1 MTPERVLGFWLDEVG
16 PTGWYSSD
24 SELDDKIRRE
34 FLSTWERI
42 SEGGHSMWLTYPS
55 GSLAYL
61 IVCDQFSRNMFRQ
74 DAKSFHLD
82 RVARAA
88 AKQAIR
94 HKFDLKIDEPAR
106 QFFYMPLMHSE
117 CISDQE
123 QCVRLFLERMPQT
136 CSDFLPHVQTHRE
149 IIRKF
154 GRFPYRNDAL
164 NRKYTAPEREFLA
177 KGGYG
182 MTLNQFA
189 TASVA

>member
-1 MTPERVLGFWLDEVG
+1 
-16 PTGWYSSD
+16 
-24 SELDDKIRRE
+24 
-34 FLSTWERI
+34 
-42 SEGGHSMWLTYPS
+42 MWLTYPS
-55 GSLAYL
+55 GTLAYL

-74 DAKSFHLD
+74 DAKAFQLD
-82 RVARAA
+82 RMARAV
-88 AKQAIR
+88 AKQAVR

-136 CSDFLPHVQTHRE
+136 SAGFLPHVQTHRE
-149 IIRKF
+149 IIRKY

-164 NRKYTAPEREFLA
+164 NRKHTAPEREFIA

-182 MTLNQFA
+182 MTLDQFA